1 MYQSSSDILRMESGQ
16 AELFLG
22 IQAPPQGRKSRSG
35 IEKRKGL
42 TKNQDEVLSN
52 MMALEGYLL
61 LWGPPGTG
69 KTSVMLKEDVRE
81 QIREDADRKLWLLG
95 YTTRAAGEVSA
106 GMGEIE

>member
-1 MYQSSSDILRMESGQ
+1 MYQTISDMLRMESGQ

-52 MMALEGYLL
+52 MMALEGYFL
-61 LWGPPGTG
+61 LWGPPVTG
-69 KTSVMLKEDVRE
+69 KTSVMLKEYVRE
-81 QIREDADRKLWLLG
+81 LIREDPDRKLLMLVYMLG
-95 YTTRAAGEVSA
+95 AVDEHFAAICELY
-106 GMGEIE
+106 